1 LELKT
6 IESSNKQSLV
16 VTAPASLAH
25 QEVLAESG
33 PTPRAPAFGVK
44 LHEPSICAEK
54 LMVFEGIQIV
64 FSTPL
69 STHANSTLKISNY
82 VLNLFFKNTI
92 FE

>member
-1 LELKT
+1 MELKT

-33 PTPRAPAFGVK
+33 PTPKAPAFGVK

-54 LMVFEGIQIV
+54 LMEIDNKIKVYIFLIL
-64 FSTPL
+64 L
-69 STHANSTLKISNY
+69 S
-82 VLNLFFKNTI
+82 
-92 FE
+92 